1 MKLYVKIGNYLFDY
15 LVLTILLI
23 ISGLL
28 IIPLYAI
35 IVGIV
40 AFFETGANYKV
51 IFTTIK
57 ENFKLILLLT
67 ILMLFLGSLI
77 VLSLFII
84 KSLGMDIITI
94 IIICLLIFL
103 MVLLI
108 IYPPIIILKMNVTFK
123 QLLRN
128 TVYLTLVQ
136 FKYTI
141 IMLILSGLIIYLS
154 IYQFWFLL
162 LVVPWLQSIHYISN
176 KTINIEKEKKGIGEE
191 I

>member
-1 MKLYVKIGNYLFDY
+1 
-15 LVLTILLI
+15 
-23 ISGLL
+23 
-28 IIPLYAI
+28 
-35 IVGIV
+35 
-40 AFFETGANYKV
+40 
-51 IFTTIK
+51 
-57 ENFKLILLLT
+57 
-67 ILMLFLGSLI
+67 
-77 VLSLFII
+77 
-84 KSLGMDIITI
+84 
-94 IIICLLIFL
+94 
-103 MVLLI
+103 
-108 IYPPIIILKMNVTFK
+108 MNVTFK